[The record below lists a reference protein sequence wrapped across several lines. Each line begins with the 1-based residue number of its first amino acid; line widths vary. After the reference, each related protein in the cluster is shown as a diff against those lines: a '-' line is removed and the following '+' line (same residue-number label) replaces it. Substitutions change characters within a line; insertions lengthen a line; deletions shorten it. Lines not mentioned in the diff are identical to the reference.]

1 MMSDLITWIG
11 SWWMNTLSW
20 WQWLTLLAVP
30 PAIIALYFLKL
41 KRRPL
46 EVPSTYLWH
55 KSIEDL
61 HVNTIWQRLRR
72 NLLLFLQLLLV
83 LLIMLAVLRPGM
95 KGSKLLGN
103 RFVFLIDNSAS
114 MQATDLEGSRLEDAK
129 RSAREAIELMQP
141 GDVAMVVS
149 FSDSPK
155 IEQMFT
161 ESKRALLRSVD
172 EIKPTTR
179 KTSLSEALKVASG
192 LANPGRTADD
202 ARDVQVAE
210 AKPATL
216 YIFSDGKFPETTMSL
231 GNLEPV
237 YMPIGTDEATNVG
250 IAIFNVRRNES
261 RVDQLQAFARLEN
274 YSKAEASVSI
284 ELLLDGE
291 MIDAA
296 RLQIGLGEAQGFER
310 DLGELQTGKLE
321 LVITEAE
328 FFTAEGEPL
337 KDQLALDNR
346 AWTVA
351 RRSQP
356 ANVLLVTP
364 GCEPLEFALSTGL
377 AMKLANV
384 TVESPGVLEDEKSE
398 YYQREAVGAYD
409 LIIFDRCR
417 PKVMPQANTFFL
429 GAMPVHAIE
438 LPPEEEGGEPRQIDI
453 WQTEERVDGPKII
466 DIDSSH
472 PLAQWIAMDNVLI
485 AEASPIKVP
494 SGGTVL
500 VDSHLGP
507 MLAIA
512 PRDGFEDLVLA
523 FPFTD
528 YVTDD
533 KGIKRLRAMT
543 NWQGRS
549 SFPVFMLNLL
559 QYFGGGQGGLD
570 TLSAQPGEQVA
581 LMGPEPGKE
590 LDIVKPSGNR
600 AKVPVGKLGHAKFG
614 DTEELGIYDVQAGG
628 KPIDHFSVNLFDSAE
643 SDISV
648 RQEIELG
655 HVAVKGRTSNWES
668 ARAEFWKYILLA
680 GFVLL
685 LIEWWVYHR
694 RVYV

>member
-1 MMSDLITWIG
+1 MLPSL
-11 SWWMNTLSW
+11 MNMLSW
-20 WQWLTLLAVP
+20 WQWLILAAVP

-83 LLIMLAVLRPGM
+83 LLIMLAVMRPGM
-95 KGSKLLGN
+95 KGAKLLGN
-103 RFVFLIDNSAS
+103 RFIFLIDNSAS
-114 MQATDLEGSRLEDAK
+114 MQSTDLDGSRLEDAK

-149 FSDSPK
+149 FSNTPK
-155 IEQMFT
+155 VEQMFT
-161 ESKRALLRSVD
+161 ESKRSLLRSVD
-172 EIKPTTR
+172 EIKPTSRT
-179 KTSLSEALKVASG
+179 TSLAEALKVASG
-192 LANPGRTADD
+192 LANPGRSASD
-202 ARDVQVAE
+202 ATDVQVAE

-216 YIFSDGKFPETTMSL
+216 YIFSDGKFPETSISL
-231 GNLEPV
+231 GNLEPI
-237 YMPIGTDEATNVG
+237 YMPIGTDDATNVG

-261 RVDQLQAFARLEN
+261 RAEQLQAFARLEN
-274 YSKAEASVSI
+274 HSKAEASVSI

-296 RLQIGLGEAQGFER
+296 RLQIGAGEAQGFER

-321 LVITEAE
+321 LAITEAE
-328 FFTAEGEPL
+328 FFTAEGEAM
-337 KDQLALDNR
+337 KDQFALDNR

-351 RRSQP
+351 RKNRP

-364 GCEPLEFALSTGL
+364 GCEPLEYALSTGL
-377 AMKLANV
+377 ALKLANV
-384 TVESPGVLEDEKSE
+384 TLESPDALEDKKSE

-409 LIIFDRCR
+409 LIIYDRCR

-429 GAMPVHAIE
+429 GAMPVHAVE
-438 LPPEEEGGEPRQIDI
+438 LPPEEEGGEPRKLDI
-453 WQTEERVDGPKII
+453 WQTDERTDGPRII

-472 PLAQWIAMDNVLI
+472 PLAQWIAMGNVLI
-485 AEASPIKVP
+485 AEAAPIKVP
-494 SGGTVL
+494 SGGSVL
-500 VDSHLGP
+500 VDSDMGP
-507 MLAIA
+507 LMAIA

-523 FPFTD
+523 FPFMD
-528 YVTDD
+528 EITDD
-533 KGIKRLRAMT
+533 KGIKRLRAVT

-549 SFPVFMLNLL
+549 SYPVFMLNLL
-559 QYFGGGQGGLD
+559 QYFGGGQAGLD
-570 TLSAQPGEQVA
+570 ALSAQPGGQVA

-590 LDIVKPSGNR
+590 LDIHKPSGDR
-600 AKVPVGKLGHAKFG
+600 AEVPVDRLGRGKFS
-614 DTEELGIYDVQAGG
+614 DTEELGIYDVQYGG
-628 KPIDHFSVNLFDSAE
+628 KPIDHFSVNLFDVAE

-655 HVAVKGRTSNWES
+655 HIAVKGRTSNWEA
-668 ARAEFWKYILLA
+668 ARTEFWKYILLA

-685 LIEWWVYHR
+685 LVEWWVYHR

>member
-1 MMSDLITWIG
+1 MV
-11 SWWMNTLSW
+11 MNMLSW
-20 WQWLTLLAVP
+20 WQWLILAAVP

-55 KSIEDL
+55 RSIEDL

-72 NLLLFLQLLLV
+72 NLLLLLQLLLV
-83 LLIMLAVLRPGM
+83 LLIMFAVLRPGM
-95 KGSKLLGN
+95 KGAKLLGN
-103 RFVFLIDNSAS
+103 RFIFMIDSSAS

-149 FSDSPK
+149 FSDTPK

-179 KTSLSEALKVASG
+179 TTSLSEALKVASG
-192 LANPGRTADD
+192 LANPGRSASD
-202 ARDVQVAE
+202 ATDVQVAE

-216 YIFSDGKFPETTMSL
+216 YIFSDGKFPETTISL

-237 YMPIGTDEATNVG
+237 FMPIGTDDATNVS

-261 RVDQLQAFARLEN
+261 RADQLQAFARLEN
-274 YSKAEASVSI
+274 HSTFEASVSI

-296 RLQIGLGEAQGFER
+296 RLQIGPGEAQGFER

-328 FFTAEGEPL
+328 FFTAEGAAM
-337 KDQLALDNR
+337 KDQFALDNR

-351 RRSQP
+351 RKNRP
-356 ANVLLVTP
+356 ANVLLITP
-364 GCEPLEFALSTGL
+364 GSEALQFALSTGL
-377 AMKLANV
+377 ATKLANV
-384 TVESPGVLEDEKSE
+384 TLDTPDILDDEKSD

-429 GAMPVHAIE
+429 GAMPVHAVE
-438 LPPEEEGGEPRQIDI
+438 LPPTEEGGKPRQIDI
-453 WQTEERVDGPKII
+453 WQTEDRVDGPKII

-472 PLAQWIAMDNVLI
+472 PLTQWIAMDNVLI
-485 AEASPIKVP
+485 AEAAPIKVP

-507 MLAIA
+507 MLVIA

-523 FPFTD
+523 FPFVDEITG
-528 YVTDD
+528 DD
-533 KGIKRLRAMT
+533 GIKRLQAMT

-559 QYFGGGQGGLD
+559 QYFGGGQSGLD
-570 TLSAQPGEQVA
+570 ALSAQPGGLVG
-581 LMGPEPGKE
+581 LIGPEPGKE
-590 LDIVKPSGNR
+590 LDVQKPSGAR
-600 AKVPVGKLGHAKFG
+600 AKVPVDRLGRGKFS
-614 DTEELGIYDVQAGG
+614 DTDELGIYDVQAGG
-628 KPIDHFSVNLFDSAE
+628 KPIDHFSVNLFDPAE

-648 RQEIELG
+648 RQQIELG
-655 HVAVKGRTSNWES
+655 HVAVTGKTSNWES
-668 ARAEFWKYILLA
+668 ARTEFWKYILLA
-680 GFVLL
+680 GFLL
-685 LIEWWVYHR
+685 LLFEWWVYHR

>member
-1 MMSDLITWIG
+1 MWTRLTNMLPSL
-11 SWWMNTLSW
+11 MNTLSW
-20 WQWLTLLAVP
+20 WQWLILAAVP

-55 KSIEDL
+55 RSIEDL

-83 LLIMLAVLRPGM
+83 LLIMLAVLRPGI
-95 KGSKLLGN
+95 KGAKLLGN
-103 RFVFLIDNSAS
+103 RFIFLVDNSAS
-114 MQATDLEGSRLEDAK
+114 MQATDLEGSRLEKAK
-129 RSAREAIELMQP
+129 QSAREAIELMQP

-149 FSDSPK
+149 FSSTPK
-155 IEQMFT
+155 VEQMFT

-172 EIKPTTR
+172 AIKPTSR
-179 KTSLSEALKVASG
+179 QTSLAEALKVASG
-192 LANPGRTADD
+192 LANPGRSASD
-202 ARDVQVAE
+202 ATDVQVAE

-216 YIFSDGKFPETTMSL
+216 YIFSDGKFPEPAISL
-231 GNLEPV
+231 GNLDPV
-237 YMPIGTDEATNVG
+237 FVPIGTDEATNVG
-250 IAIFNVRRNES
+250 IAVFNVRRNES
-261 RVDQLQAFARLEN
+261 RTDQLQAFARLEN
-274 YSKAEASVSI
+274 HSKAEATVSI
-284 ELLLDGE
+284 ELRLDGE

-296 RLQIGLGEAQGFER
+296 RLQIGPGETQGFER

-321 LVITEAE
+321 LLITEAE
-328 FFTAEGEPL
+328 FFTTERAAAQ
-337 KDQLALDNR
+337 DQLALDNQ

-351 RRSQP
+351 RKSRP

-364 GCEPLEFALSTGL
+364 GCEPLQFALSTGL
-377 AMKLANV
+377 ALKLANV
-384 TVESPGVLEDEKSE
+384 TLESPDVLQDEKSE

-429 GAMPVHAIE
+429 GAMPVHALE
-438 LPPEEEGGEPRQIDI
+438 LPPEQEGAEPRRVDI
-453 WQTEERVDGPKII
+453 WQTEDRVDGPKII

-472 PLAQWIAMDNVLI
+472 PLTQWIAMGNVLI
-485 AEASPIKVP
+485 AEAAPVQVP

-500 VDSHLGP
+500 VDSHVGP
-507 MLAIA
+507 MMAIA
-512 PRDGFEDLVLA
+512 PRDGFEDLVMA

-528 YVTDD
+528 EITDE
-533 KGIKRLRAMT
+533 KGVKHLRAVT

-559 QYFGGGQGGLD
+559 QYFGGAQTGLD
-570 TLSAQPGEQVA
+570 ALSAQPGGQVA
-581 LMGPEPGKE
+581 LQGLEPNKD
-590 LDIVKPSGNR
+590 LDILKPGGGR
-600 AKVPVGKLGHAKFG
+600 AKVPTDRLGRGKFS
-614 DTEELGIYDVQAGG
+614 DTEELGIYEVQASG
-628 KPIDHFSVNLFDSAE
+628 KPVDQFSVNLFDPAE

-648 RQEIELG
+648 RQQIELG
-655 HVAVKGRTSNWES
+655 HVAVEGRQSNWKS
-668 ARAEFWKYILLA
+668 ARTEFWKYILLA

-685 LIEWWVYHR
+685 LIEWWIYHR

>member
-1 MMSDLITWIG
+1 MLPTL
-11 SWWMNTLSW
+11 MNTLSW
-20 WQWLTLLAVP
+20 WQWLILLAVP

-61 HVNTIWQRLRR
+61 HVNTIWQKLRR
-72 NLLLFLQLLLV
+72 NLLLLLQLLLV
-83 LLIMLAVLRPGM
+83 LLIMFAVLRPGM
-95 KGSKLLGN
+95 KGAKLLGN

-129 RSAREAIELMQP
+129 RSARKAIELMQP

-149 FSDSPK
+149 FSDTPK

-172 EIKPTTR
+172 AIKPTTR
-179 KTSLSEALKVASG
+179 TTSLSEALKVASG
-192 LANPGRTADD
+192 LANPGRTAND
-202 ARDVQVAE
+202 ATDVQVAE

-216 YIFSDGKFPETTMSL
+216 YIFSDGKFPEPTMSL

-261 RVDQLQAFARLEN
+261 RADQLQAFARLEN

-296 RLQIGLGEAQGFER
+296 RLQIGPGEAQGFER

-328 FFTAEGEPL
+328 FFAAEGEPL
-337 KDQLALDNR
+337 KDQFALDNR
-346 AWTVA
+346 AWAVA
-351 RRSQP
+351 RKSQP
-356 ANVLLVTP
+356 ANVLLVTE

-384 TVESPGVLEDEKSE
+384 ALESPAVLEDEKSE

-429 GAMPVHAIE
+429 GAMPVHGVE

-453 WQTEERVDGPKII
+453 WQTEERAEGPKII

-485 AEASPIKVP
+485 AEATPIKVP

-500 VDSHLGP
+500 VDSHMGP

-533 KGIKRLRAMT
+533 NGIKRFRAMT

-549 SFPVFMLNLL
+549 SFPVFILNLL
-559 QYFGGGQGGLD
+559 QYFGGGQSGLD
-570 TLSAQPGEQVA
+570 ALSTQPGGQVA

-590 LDIVKPSGNR
+590 LDILKPNGTHS
-600 AKVPVGKLGHAKFG
+600 KVPVGRLGHAKFS
-614 DTEELGIYDVQAGG
+614 DTEQLGIYDVEAGG
-628 KPIDHFSVNLFDSAE
+628 KPIDHFSVNLFEPAE

-655 HVAVKGRTSNWES
+655 HVAVQGKTSNWES
-668 ARAEFWKYILLA
+668 ARTEFWKYILLA
-680 GFVLL
+680 GFLL
-685 LIEWWVYHR
+685 LLLEWWVYHR

>member
-1 MMSDLITWIG
+1 MLPTL
-11 SWWMNTLSW
+11 MNMLSW
-20 WQWLTLLAVP
+20 WQWLILAAVP

-55 KSIEDL
+55 RSIEDL

-95 KGSKLLGN
+95 KGAKLVGN
-103 RFVFLIDNSAS
+103 RFIFLIDNSAS
-114 MQATDLEGSRLEDAK
+114 MQATDLEGSRLENAK
-129 RSAREAIELMQP
+129 QSARDAIQLMQP

-149 FSDSPK
+149 FSNTPVV
-155 IEQMFT
+155 EQMFT
-161 ESKRALLRSVD
+161 ESKRALLNSVD
-172 EIKPTTR
+172 QIKPTSRT
-179 KTSLSEALKVASG
+179 TSLSEALKVASG
-192 LANPGRTADD
+192 LANPGRSASD
-202 ARDVQVAE
+202 ATDVQVAE

-216 YIFSDGKFPETTMSL
+216 YIFSDGKFPETTISL

-250 IAIFNVRRNES
+250 IAVFNVRRNDS
-261 RVDQLQAFARLEN
+261 RADQLQAFARIEN
-274 YSKAEASVSI
+274 HSKADASVSI

-296 RLQIGLGEAQGFER
+296 RLQIGPGEAQGFQR

-321 LVITEAE
+321 LVITDAE
-328 FFTAEGEPL
+328 FFAAEGAAM

-351 RRSQP
+351 RKSRP
-356 ANVLLVTP
+356 ANVLLITP
-364 GCEPLEFALSTGL
+364 GCEPLQFALSTGL
-377 AMKLANV
+377 AIQLANV
-384 TVESPGVLEDEKSE
+384 TIDSPDILDDQKSE

-429 GAMPVHAIE
+429 GAMPVQTVE
-438 LPPEEEGGEPRQIDI
+438 LPPEQEGGPPRRIDI
-453 WQTEERVDGPKII
+453 WQTEEPVDGPKII

-472 PLAQWIAMDNVLI
+472 PLTQWIAMDNVLI
-485 AEASPIKVP
+485 AEAAPLKVP
-494 SGGTVL
+494 SGATVL
-500 VDSHLGP
+500 VDSHVGP
-507 MLAIA
+507 MMAIA

-523 FPFTD
+523 FPFIDEITD
-528 YVTDD
+528 ENGV
-533 KGIKRLRAMT
+533 KRLRAVT

-559 QYFGGGQGGLD
+559 QYFGGGQAGLD
-570 TLSAQPGEQVA
+570 ALNAPPGGQVA
-581 LMGPEPGKE
+581 LQGPEPGKE
-590 LDIVKPSGNR
+590 LNILEPNGRR
-600 AKVPVGKLGHAKFG
+600 ANVPTDRLGRGKFS
-614 DTEELGIYDVQAGG
+614 DTEELGIYEVQAGG
-628 KPIDHFSVNLFDSAE
+628 KPVDQFSVNLFDPAE
-643 SDISV
+643 SEISV
-648 RQEIELG
+648 RQQIELG
-655 HVAVKGRTSNWES
+655 HVAVQGRTSNWEA
-668 ARAEFWKYILLA
+668 ARTEFWKYILLA
-680 GFVLL
+680 GFLLL
-685 LIEWWVYHR
+685 LIEWWIYHR